1 MVSAFLEPI
10 GIVPGGT
17 TDGERAAIGRVAA
30 LLSCL
35 ETENFPVAA
44 ANLTLTSLQGV
55 HWYHY
60 KK

>member
-35 ETENFPVAA
+35 ETENFPAA

-55 HWYHY
+55 HWYHD